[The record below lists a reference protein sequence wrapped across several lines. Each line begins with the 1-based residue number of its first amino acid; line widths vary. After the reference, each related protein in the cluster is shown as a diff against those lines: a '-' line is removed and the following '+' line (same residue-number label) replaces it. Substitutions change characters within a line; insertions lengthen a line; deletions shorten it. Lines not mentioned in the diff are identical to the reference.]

1 VVSIGLIM
9 HIKSMRTLK
18 MVNIDA
24 NVDNGNTQV
33 HVVISLK
40 FELLYGLLHFQ
51 LEKCKY
57 ICMVSVLLHYVLIKC
72 LI

>member
-9 HIKSMRTLK
+9 HIECMRTLK

-40 FELLYGLLHFQ
+40 FELVYGLLHFQ
-51 LEKCKY
+51 LEKRKY